1 MTAEVFLDSNI
12 LLYACS
18 AAPVDMEKRTVAES
32 LIMETDFALSAQVLQ
47 EFISN
52 ALRKK
57 ILGISESKIDAT
69 MELAGYVPVLPITRE
84 LVLSAIILRR
94 RFQLSHWDAC
104 IIAAA
109 RELGCHTLYTED
121 LNHGQDYDGVRVIN
135 PFVQA

>member
-18 AAPVDMEKRTVAES
+18 NAPADAEKQSIAAK
-32 LIMETDFALSAQVLQ
+32 LIEEADFALSAQVLQ

-57 ILGISESKIDAT
+57 VLGISGTQIAAT
-69 MELAGYVPVLPITRE
+69 MEMSVHVPVLPITRE
-84 LVLSAIILRR
+84 LVLAGIALRCR
-94 RFQLSHWDAC
+94 LQLSHWDST

-109 RELGCHTLYTED
+109 LELSCRTLYTED
-121 LNHGQDYDGVRVIN
+121 LNHGQDYDGVQVIN
-135 PFVQA
+135 PFL